1 MPRSKSKYTIPVP
14 PGMSKKQLKRK
25 RPINE
30 KYLLEISSLTENQEL
45 MFKAWEEQNKLII
58 NISSSVV
65 DEDDWGQDR
74 LDLIEYKNQKKACQS
89 MAQYLAKRNGKLQIR
104 NYKITEIN
112 FTEDTKNLNS
122 IINEFQFSKK

>member
-1 MPRSKSKYTIPVP
+1 
-14 PGMSKKQLKRK
+14 
-25 RPINE
+25 
-30 KYLLEISSLTENQEL
+30 
-45 MFKAWEEQNKLII
+45 
-58 NISSSVV
+58 
-65 DEDDWGQDR
+65 
-74 LDLIEYKNQKKACQS
+74 